1 MIGAARRTARAA
13 GRPGGRAGR
22 ALRVLVAAV
31 LSAASLMFALPA
43 CNTPFI
49 PLPPPG
55 DPTFSPVMVSDGSGG
70 TRTLWETRGA
80 PSPTMGESTVYVFN
94 LDVGAGVIVRA
105 QTDGSYVASP
115 LDGNEGDRV
124 QLSYQTKDGRNSQ
137 SICRVL
143 KQGVAQMECP
153 LK

>member
-1 MIGAARRTARAA
+1 MTAAARRWALRIGAALL
-13 GRPGGRAGR
+13 G
-22 ALRVLVAAV
+22 
-31 LSAASLMFALPA
+31 AASLVLALPA

-55 DPTFSPVMVSDGSGG
+55 DPTFTPVRVSDATGG
-70 TRTLWETRGA
+70 TRTLWETRGG
-80 PSPTMGESTVYVFN
+80 PSPTMTEATVSIFDM
-94 LDVGAGVIVRA
+94 DVGAGVIVRA

-115 LDGNEGDRV
+115 LDANEGDRV

-143 KQGVAQMECP
+143 TQGLAHMDCP